1 MGCYVCGT
9 THVKEFHFSGE
20 PGKDKGNGGF
30 GRINDDASVYT
41 GILQSE
47 DFRKKSMIPA
57 LQGRGERRK
66 KLLAHKT
73 GLSNGG

>member
-1 MGCYVCGT
+1 M
-9 THVKEFHFSGE
+9 
-20 PGKDKGNGGF
+20 
-30 GRINDDASVYT
+30 YT

-47 DFRKKSMIPA
+47 DFREKSMIPA
-57 LQGRGERRK
+57 LRGRGERRK